1 MPIKTVNGKQ
11 RKLAAVVNWY
21 FNQLENAAVFSMK
34 IWQLWQAI
42 AKYTDSMCY
51 TRVMY

>member
-1 MPIKTVNGKQ
+1 MPIRIVNGKQ

-21 FNQLENAAVFSMK
+21 FNQLENAEVFSKK
-34 IWQLWQAI
+34 IWHLWQTI
-42 AKYTDSMCY
+42 AKYTDSLCY